1 MTQLTNIRR
10 DHNGNRPLLLDAA
23 LTIAGQGWPIFP
35 LRPGSKIPA
44 LHSQDRCPLT
54 GACDAGHVKW
64 EQRATTDPAV
74 ITRCWS
80 HRPYNIGLATGP
92 AGLVVVDLD
101 TPKPLNGP
109 GAPGGAEAFAT
120 LCERAE
126 QAVPVTYRTRT
137 PSGGAHLY
145 FTARAGVRL
154 GNTAGRLGPL
164 IDTRAHGGYVVAP
177 GSSTPAGLYEVTD
190 PAPVAEL
197 PYWLLALLQPTAP
210 APVRRLA
217 APAVSGSSAARAAL
231 NAECAAVRAAPVKQ
245 ANNTLNRSAFKIG
258 RFVAWGDIAREE
270 VEGAFQVAGE
280 ERGLTVAECRS
291 TIRSALDSSARTAR
305 TREMA

>member
-1 MTQLTNIRR
+1 MNDTLLT
-10 DHNGNRPLLLDAA
+10 AA
-23 LTIAGQGWPIFP
+23 LTAAARGWPVFP
-35 LRPGSKIPA
+35 LRPGSKTPA
-44 LHSQDRCPLT
+44 LHSQDRCPRT
-54 GACDAGHVKW
+54 GTCGDGHVKW

-101 TPKPLNGP
+101 TPKPQHGP
-109 GAPGGAEAFAT
+109 DASGGGETFTA
-120 LCERAE
+120 LCERAG

-145 FTARAGVRL
+145 FAAPAGVRL

-177 GSSTPAGLYEVTD
+177 GSTTPAGHYEVT
-190 PAPVAEL
+190 APVAVAEL
-197 PYWLLALLQPTAP
+197 PDWLLALLQPPAP
-210 APVRRLA
+210 APVRRLV

-231 NAECAAVRAAPVKQ
+231 NAECATVRAAPVKQ

-258 RFVAWGDIAREE
+258 RFVAWGDITREE
-270 VEGAFQVAGE
+270 VEGAFQAAGE
-280 ERGLTVAECRS
+280 DRGLTVAECRS

-305 TREMA
+305 TRETA